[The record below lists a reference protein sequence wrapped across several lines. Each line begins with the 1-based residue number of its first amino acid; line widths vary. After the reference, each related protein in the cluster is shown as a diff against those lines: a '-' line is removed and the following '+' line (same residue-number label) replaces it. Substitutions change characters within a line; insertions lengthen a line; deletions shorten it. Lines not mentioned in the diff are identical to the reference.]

1 MTMKEWEE
9 PSWRSPIFPIIG
21 LAPHPTPTSGQEGG
35 VELVNTVK
43 QERAWGWYSPNW
55 VSTGPVSV
63 QAGPVPS
70 HSGSPRSEVPPVQ
83 VTLQYR

>member
-21 LAPHPTPTSGQEGG
+21 LAPHPHPHLRSGG
-35 VELVNTVK
+35 VELLNTVK
-43 QERAWGWYSPNW
+43 QERAWGWRSPSW
-55 VSTGPVSV
+55 VTTSPVSV
-63 QAGPVPS
+63 QADQSP